1 MQRFVRLCVYGFKAC
16 TYWYMADS
24 TSSGRVTP
32 PQEELVLRC
41 QRGDRRAQ
49 SMLYQ
54 QYARLMYNHC
64 LRMLG
69 KAEDAEDAMQ
79 MAFVDVFTHIDS
91 FRFEASVGS
100 WIKRIVTNSCI
111 NLLRQRKLQWEE
123 LGVQHDVAFV
133 EEPADEQE
141 LMLSVEAIRQAVQ
154 QLPDGYRVVLTLYLF
169 EGYDHQEIASILDIS
184 EATSKSQYSR
194 ARRKLRELLC

>member
-1 MQRFVRLCVYGFKAC
+1 
-16 TYWYMADS
+16 MADS
-24 TSSGRVTP
+24 IPSRQGVP

-49 SMLYQ
+49 SVLYQ
-54 QYARLMYNHC
+54 QYARVMYNHC

-69 KAEDAEDAMQ
+69 RVEDAEDAMQ

-91 FRFEASVGS
+91 FRFEASVGA

-123 LGVQHDVAFV
+123 LGAQHDVAV
-133 EEPADEQE
+133 EEETTDEQA
-141 LMLSVEAIRQAVQ
+141 LQLSVDAVRQAVR

-169 EGYDHQEIASILDIS
+169 EGYDHQEIASVLDIS

-194 ARRKLRELLC
+194 ARRRLRELLR

>member
-1 MQRFVRLCVYGFKAC
+1 
-16 TYWYMADS
+16 MADS
-24 TSSGRVTP
+24 ISSGREAP

-54 QYARLMYNHC
+54 QYARVMYNHC

-69 KAEDAEDAMQ
+69 KVEDAEDAMQ

-91 FRFEASVGS
+91 FRFEASVGA

-123 LGVQHDVAFV
+123 LSAQHDVAA
-133 EEPADEQE
+133 EEETTDDQA
-141 LMLSVEAIRQAVQ
+141 LLLSVDAVRKAVQ

-194 ARRKLRELLC
+194 ARRRLRELLR